1 MGFPPTKPTLAR
13 LLFSWSKGKHC
24 GCLEVSKQPGNG
36 NSGCVSA
43 LELQII
49 KVIRDKHTVM
59 NNMTS
64 NQDIKFQT
72 YIKRA
77 WAIYAL
83 ITIALI
89 VILVFFVAQDTEER
103 FFFTIMPAAAAYVF
117 RPTNRYLG
125 KIIFKFTGVSQPA
138 ENE

>member
-1 MGFPPTKPTLAR
+1 MVIVR
-13 LLFSWSKGKHC
+13 LIR
-24 GCLEVSKQPGNG
+24 EPY
-36 NSGCVSA
+36 A
-43 LELQII
+43 
-49 KVIRDKHTVM
+49 VIHNM
-59 NNMTS
+59 NK
-64 NQDIKFQT
+64 NQDMKYQS

-89 VILVFFVAQDTEER
+89 AILVLFVAQDNEER

-117 RPTNRYLG
+117 RPTDSYLE
-125 KIIFKFTGVSQPA
+125 KLVFKFTGVSKPS

>member
-1 MGFPPTKPTLAR
+1 M
-13 LLFSWSKGKHC
+13 
-24 GCLEVSKQPGNG
+24 
-36 NSGCVSA
+36 
-43 LELQII
+43 
-49 KVIRDKHTVM
+49 VIVRFIREPYAVM
-59 NNMTS
+59 NNMNK
-64 NQDIKFQT
+64 NQDMKYQS

-89 VILVFFVAQDTEER
+89 AILVLFVAQDNEER

-117 RPTNRYLG
+117 RPTDSYLE
-125 KIIFKFTGVSQPA
+125 KLVFKFTGVSKPS